1 MSGYVTVKEYYRARP
16 GEGKQKRKAHKKKRR
31 RRGQVSFIGPT

>member
-16 GEGKQKRKAHKKKRR
+16 GEGTKKRKTKKKRR